1 MGIRENYKDILIVD
15 EAGKIEYFNISNM
28 DFFDLK
34 PEELIGTK
42 PQQHYSNLN
51 EENSTLMRAVHYGET
66 TLQSVQELDTSA
78 GKVVRQE
85 SDTFCIKDGDRV
97 LGAIEFAYYDEVVD
111 LVTAEDVLPEKKLRK
126 AGTSAVQPQLADII
140 GEAECMRDIRKRLEK
155 IVDLE
160 SPVLLFGETG
170 TGKEMTARAIHNSG
184 RRQKGSFV
192 YVNCSA
198 LPENL
203 FESILFG
210 VKRGSFTDAAE
221 RDGLFMTANHGTIFL
236 DEIQSMPLATQGKI
250 LRVLEEKRIRPI
262 GGEEEVSVDVRIIA
276 SCSMDMNALLNS
288 GTLRRDLYFRLL
300 VIQLELPPLRK
311 RKGDILPLVR
321 YYLQKFNQ
329 EMADRGIRGIDE
341 ETEAFFLQ
349 YDWPGNVRE
358 LRNTLESAFYVAR
371 GNQIVFSDVEE
382 RFCRQ
387 EEEENTFMSAAG
399 REFLTS
405 GKNLKEWLSEFQKAC
420 ILEELEK
427 SGGNLREAARALG
440 ISDQMMKYN
449 LKKYD
454 IIVE

>member
-1 MGIRENYKDILIVD
+1 M
-15 EAGKIEYFNISNM
+15 
-28 DFFDLK
+28 
-34 PEELIGTK
+34 
-42 PQQHYSNLN
+42 
-51 EENSTLMRAVHYGET
+51 
-66 TLQSVQELDTSA
+66 
-78 GKVVRQE
+78 
-85 SDTFCIKDGDRV
+85 
-97 LGAIEFAYYDEVVD
+97 
-111 LVTAEDVLPEKKLRK
+111 
-126 AGTSAVQPQLADII
+126 
-140 GEAECMRDIRKRLEK
+140 
-155 IVDLE
+155 
-160 SPVLLFGETG
+160 
-170 TGKEMTARAIHNSG
+170 
-184 RRQKGSFV
+184 
-192 YVNCSA
+192 
-198 LPENL
+198 
-203 FESILFG
+203 
-210 VKRGSFTDAAE
+210 
-221 RDGLFMTANHGTIFL
+221 
-236 DEIQSMPLATQGKI
+236 
-250 LRVLEEKRIRPI
+250 
-262 GGEEEVSVDVRIIA
+262 SVDVRIIA

-300 VIQLELPPLRK
+300 VIQLELPPLRE

-341 ETEAFFLQ
+341 ETEAVFLQ